1 MKSLVRIVAS
11 LIVGGIIGFV
21 IYAQWGIPAP
31 QQTQRSDSIFVNDAY
46 ADQENQNPDQAND
59 NATTSRHNAIT
70 RAVDQISPAVVS
82 VNVLKVRE
90 YVQRSP
96 FRSPDPFFREFFPE
110 LFKDRKY
117 QEKIHNL
124 GSGFI
129 ISRDGY
135 ILSNDHVV
143 GDAIEIIVSMAGGK
157 EATAELIGRD
167 PTLDV
172 SLIKVDADDLVPALL
187 GNSDDIILGEWAIA
201 VGNPFGLFEFNNKS
215 TVTVGVISA
224 AGRDF
229 GEMDGRLYQDMIQ
242 TDAAINHGNSGGPLC
257 NALGEVIG
265 MNTFIYTGSRYNE
278 GSVGIGFAIP
288 INRIKGLLDD
298 LKAGKNIDRDF
309 WIGIKVQNLNDVIS
323 RKMDYNTTD
332 GVLIKHIDRGSPAEK
347 AGLQLGDIILEMENS
362 RIFNE
367 NDVKEIV
374 YGTDLKVG
382 DDLSLKVWRDG
393 STYDITM
400 ILVSIRNIRR

>member
-1 MKSLVRIVAS
+1 M
-11 LIVGGIIGFV
+11 
-21 IYAQWGIPAP
+21 
-31 QQTQRSDSIFVNDAY
+31 
-46 ADQENQNPDQAND
+46 
-59 NATTSRHNAIT
+59 
-70 RAVDQISPAVVS
+70 
-82 VNVLKVRE
+82 
-90 YVQRSP
+90 
-96 FRSPDPFFREFFPE
+96 
-110 LFKDRKY
+110 
-117 QEKIHNL
+117 
-124 GSGFI
+124 
-129 ISRDGY
+129 
-135 ILSNDHVV
+135 
-143 GDAIEIIVSMAGGK
+143 
-157 EATAELIGRD
+157 
-167 PTLDV
+167 
-172 SLIKVDADDLVPALL
+172 
-187 GNSDDIILGEWAIA
+187 
-201 VGNPFGLFEFNNKS
+201 
-215 TVTVGVISA
+215 TVGVISA

-323 RKMDYNTTD
+323 RKMDYNSTD

-347 AGLQLGDIILEMENS
+347 AGLQLGDIILEMEKS

-393 STYDITM
+393 SKYDITM
-400 ILVSIRNIRR
+400 ILVSIRNIRQ